1 MRETYDLSLK
11 RKYAGLVLRA
21 SGKSEGRLKE
31 PWADVVKVTGTVGDE
46 FYTRA
51 RTVFQDVLQSQN
63 ESIVR
68 GCAIKRHYTKK
79 EIDAAELFLVL
90 SPYQYGAAEEYGTRY
105 TDAPLRPDC
114 GIDRQ
119 DLRVLQISPFRSVIE
134 DKKNLTCALG
144 SRQVGPLHYP
154 FGKLTKRDLI
164 SLWGGETVVSER
176 FAELIECGRFR
187 GGRIEPIW
195 NTASGAKALPVI
207 EKTPTGAELIARA
220 GSMGMRLSDREFW
233 MWVESAEQL
242 PAFEKALWEEKKVA
256 EEGRT
261 AAPPSHRYFQLMVDT
276 PPLVV
281 AEQTVLVDPFIG
293 GSQHQCKCELGE
305 IYARIF
311 SRLYVKRST
320 WDGSD
325 ICQTDLYFGGRQGL
339 FRPFRHLMVS
349 KSLFDRMNRERIKKV
364 QFKIVELV

>member
-1 MRETYDLSLK
+1 MKETYDLFLK
-11 RKYAGLVLRA
+11 TKYAGLVLGA
-21 SGKSEGRLKE
+21 GWESEGRFE
-31 PWADVVKVTGTVGDE
+31 QPGHDFITVSGTVGDE
-46 FYTRA
+46 IYTRA
-51 RTVFQDVLQSQN
+51 RKVFRDVLQSQD

-68 GCAIKRHYTKK
+68 GCQIKRHYTRK
-79 EIDAAELFLVL
+79 ESDAAELFLVL
-90 SPYQYGAAEEYGTRY
+90 SPYQYGAAEEYGTWY

-119 DLRVLQISPFRSVIE
+119 ELRILQISPFRSVIE
-134 DKKNLTCALG
+134 NKKNLTCALG
-144 SRQVGPLHYP
+144 SRQVGPMHYP

-164 SLWGGETVVSER
+164 SLWGGETVISER
-176 FAELIECGRFR
+176 FAELIERGRFG

-195 NTASGAKALPVI
+195 NTVSGARAFPAL
-207 EKTPTGAELIARA
+207 EETPTGTELIARA
-220 GSMGMRLSDREFW
+220 GSMGMKVSDREFW

-256 EEGRT
+256 EERRT
-261 AAPPSHRYFQLMVDT
+261 AAPPSRRYLQLRVKS
-276 PPLVV
+276 PPLAV

-293 GSQHQCKCELGE
+293 GSQDHCKCELGE
-305 IYARIF
+305 IYARVF

-339 FRPFRHLMVS
+339 FRPFRRLMVS
-349 KSLFDRMNRERIKKV
+349 KRLFDLMNQEKIKKV
-364 QFKIVELV
+364 QFEIVELV